1 MAHQNVA
8 TNVVVVEEVG
18 NKPTTTHPNVATCEK
33 LSEIFTTRR
42 FPVSPGSVFHR
53 KQLDVEIHKEK
64 LNSQSDPNLILGGG
78 ATDVRVSDATCLVNI
93 TDKEPGELE
102 DSDEDLTGSSDV
114 STIRSFDDLIRIEKD
129 DLALRP
135 LPVAISPI
143 RSSTLST
150 PVLTT
155 SSYVAVSPENGEPAL
170 QIVASPQSSIE
181 EPMPSACREQRIA
194 DRIPTSETTAGVMRR
209 KKKSNCPE
217 NQVLSQKKG
226 AAIVPDETGLSKGVT
241 SQKENNNAKPSIAY
255 DEEVHSEKTKESRPS
270 VPDGIRSKASKSIA
284 KSTESVS
291 RGRPV
296 TDKLEK
302 VGTNMG
308 ELEGYRIR
316 LKSVQLP
323 RPVSPPRVLSLPQSE
338 SYQRRFVE
346 SRDCNEERRYGNSPS
361 DHHSESTASHYH
373 KSDENRA
380 YRMQSGDGGDR
391 RKFHSHHPIPRG
403 DFRRPPERR
412 VP

>member
-194 DRIPTSETTAGVMRR
+194 DRIPTSETT
-209 KKKSNCPE
+209 P
-217 NQVLSQKKG
+217 VL
-226 AAIVPDETGLSKGVT
+226 
-241 SQKENNNAKPSIAY
+241 
-255 DEEVHSEKTKESRPS
+255 
-270 VPDGIRSKASKSIA
+270 
-284 KSTESVS
+284 
-291 RGRPV
+291 
-296 TDKLEK
+296 
-302 VGTNMG
+302 
-308 ELEGYRIR
+308 
-316 LKSVQLP
+316 
-323 RPVSPPRVLSLPQSE
+323 
-338 SYQRRFVE
+338 
-346 SRDCNEERRYGNSPS
+346 
-361 DHHSESTASHYH
+361 
-373 KSDENRA
+373 
-380 YRMQSGDGGDR
+380 
-391 RKFHSHHPIPRG
+391 
-403 DFRRPPERR
+403 
-412 VP
+412 